1 MTGNKN
7 NKYVGRRKKH
17 LGGMDMLNKIGLLAI
32 GIVAGAALID
42 EKYLLVILAIVGG
55 LLVTSDYVYGGSE
68 E

>member
-1 MTGNKN
+1 
-7 NKYVGRRKKH
+7 
-17 LGGMDMLNKIGLLAI
+17 MDVLNKIGLLAI

-42 EKYLLVILAIVGG
+42 EKYLLVVLAILGG